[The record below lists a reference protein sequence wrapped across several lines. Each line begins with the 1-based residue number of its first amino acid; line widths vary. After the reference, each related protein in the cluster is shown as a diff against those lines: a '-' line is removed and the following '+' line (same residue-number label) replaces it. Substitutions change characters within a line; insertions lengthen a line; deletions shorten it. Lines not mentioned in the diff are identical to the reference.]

1 MDWRRSLERI
11 CADRKSGSFVLTKKT
26 ARLLAQMARS
36 GVKPTKLIEA
46 AEKVANA
53 HPAMAPLWH
62 LAQLTKEVY
71 EHRQNLISGLDNFL
85 AELEAHTQ
93 AAIAHAKEWIPEGR
107 VITHSFSALVFRTL
121 VQAFREGKKIEV
133 VCTVSLP
140 GGEGIA
146 LAKSLAKADMSVVLV
161 SDLQAFG
168 WLLQC
173 KLFLIGADA
182 WCEDGVV
189 HKVGTRYLAS
199 VARQVGVPVWSV
211 GTSEKRLPV
220 RWYEGMKGEAPLITR
235 LPIPQDRT
243 LYDLTEW
250 SFVSGIIDEAGI
262 HRLGIQ

>member
-1 MDWRRSLERI
+1 MDWRRNLERI
-11 CADRKSGSFVLTKKT
+11 CADRKSGAFALTKKT

-53 HPAMAPLWH
+53 HSAMAPLWH
-62 LAQLTKEVY
+62 LARLTKEIY
-71 EHRQNLISGLDNFL
+71 EHRQKLIFGLDNFL
-85 AELEAHTQ
+85 AEVEAHTR
-93 AAIAHAKEWIPEGR
+93 AAIAHATEWVPEGR
-107 VITHSFSALVFRTL
+107 VITHSFSSLVFRTI
-121 VQAFREGKKIEV
+121 VQAFQKGKKLEV

-146 LAKSLAKADMSVVLV
+146 LAKSLAKANVPVMLV
-161 SDLQAFG
+161 ADLQAFR
-168 WLLQC
+168 WLSQC

-199 VARQVGVPVWSV
+199 IARQVGVPVWSV
-211 GTSEKRLPV
+211 GTSEKRLPIHWHE
-220 RWYEGMKGEAPLITR
+220 RMKGEAPLITR
-235 LPIPQDRT
+235 SPIPQDRT

-250 SFVSGIIDEAGI
+250 SFMSGIIDEVGI
-262 HRLGIQ
+262 HLRIW

>member
-107 VITHSFSALVFRTL
+107 VITHSFSSLVFRTL

-140 GGEGIA
+140 GGEGSLWLNRLRKQICQLCSFPTFKPLDGYCNANSSSSA
-146 LAKSLAKADMSVVLV
+146 LTLGAKM
-161 SDLQAFG
+161 G
-168 WLLQC
+168 WC
-173 KLFLIGADA
+173 
-182 WCEDGVV
+182 
-189 HKVGTRYLAS
+189 TR
-199 VARQVGVPVWSV
+199 
-211 GTSEKRLPV
+211 SE
-220 RWYEGMKGEAPLITR
+220 
-235 LPIPQDRT
+235 Q
-243 LYDLTEW
+243 
-250 SFVSGIIDEAGI
+250 GI
-262 HRLGIQ
+262 

>member
-1 MDWRRSLERI
+1 MDWRRNLERI
-11 CADRKSGSFVLTKKT
+11 CADRKSGAFALTKKT

-36 GVKPTKLIEA
+36 GVKPPKLIEA

-62 LAQLTKEVY
+62 LARLTKEIY
-71 EHRQNLISGLDNFL
+71 EHRKKLISGLDNFL
-85 AELEAHTQ
+85 AEVEAHTQ
-93 AAIAHAKEWIPEGR
+93 AAIAHATEWVPEGK
-107 VITHSFSALVFRTL
+107 VITHSFSSLVFRTI
-121 VQAFREGKKIEV
+121 VQAFQKGKNLEV

-146 LAKSLAKADMSVVLV
+146 LAKSLAKANVPVMLV
-161 SDLQAFG
+161 ADLQAFR
-168 WLLQC
+168 WLSQC

-211 GTSEKRLPV
+211 GTSEKRLPIHWHE
-220 RWYEGMKGEAPLITR
+220 RMKGEAPLITR
-235 LPIPQDRT
+235 SPIPQDRT

-250 SFVSGIIDEAGI
+250 SFMSGIIDEVGI
-262 HRLGIQ
+262 HQLRIW